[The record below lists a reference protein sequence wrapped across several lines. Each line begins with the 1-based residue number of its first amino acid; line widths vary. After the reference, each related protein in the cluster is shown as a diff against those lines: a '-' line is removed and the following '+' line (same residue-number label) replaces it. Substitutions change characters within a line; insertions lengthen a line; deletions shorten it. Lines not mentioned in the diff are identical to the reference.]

1 MLEVTQIRH
10 QKFQVCRQQRPKAQ
24 YRWKVGIMLADVDI
38 NFQVNEQ
45 VQQSE
50 FVVPDIRYRTEIL
63 ESET

>member
-1 MLEVTQIRH
+1 
-10 QKFQVCRQQRPKAQ
+10 
-24 YRWKVGIMLADVDI
+24 MLADVDI